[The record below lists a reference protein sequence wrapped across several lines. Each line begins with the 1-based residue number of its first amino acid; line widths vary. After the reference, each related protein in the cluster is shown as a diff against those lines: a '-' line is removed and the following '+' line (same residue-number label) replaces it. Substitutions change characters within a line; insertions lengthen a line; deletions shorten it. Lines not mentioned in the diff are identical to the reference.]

1 MGWILTHG
9 QLNGMYFNLAYT
21 GDREGYGLREEGR
34 GNAPLPRVWII
45 ERVVDT
51 PEGPRLEVWGE
62 KVAEGFIEGWYDE
75 REYSDHMGQ
84 WSDDAYEASWVE
96 MRYRGEWLE
105 KPDALAVTGD
115 PRAEAVPSTPH
126 GKPHEFPL

>member
-9 QLNGMYFNLAYT
+9 QLNGMYFNLAYS
-21 GDREGYGLREEGR
+21 GDREGYGLREGGR

-51 PEGPRLEVWGE
+51 PERPRLEVWGHE
-62 KVAEGFIEGWYDE
+62 VAPDGWTE
-75 REYSDHMGQ
+75 AWWNESEYSDLLRQ
-84 WSDDAYEASWVE
+84 SSDDADWVPTLLRHE
-96 MRYRGEWLE
+96 SVER
-105 KPDALAVTGD
+105 PDAVAVTGD